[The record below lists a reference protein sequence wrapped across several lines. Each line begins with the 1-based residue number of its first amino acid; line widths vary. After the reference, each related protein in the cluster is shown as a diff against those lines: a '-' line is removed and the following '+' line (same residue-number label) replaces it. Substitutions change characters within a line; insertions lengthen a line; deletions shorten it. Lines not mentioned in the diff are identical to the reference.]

1 MDYFKPELTKE
12 DVNSISILGLAHLG
26 DGVFEVLVRSWLC
39 CHGKVSSRG
48 LHKGTVSY
56 VSAPAQARSAEKIM
70 PYFTEEEAAVYKRG
84 RNARVNS
91 VPKNANKAEYH
102 ASTGFEAVFGW
113 LYLRAEHERMN
124 ELFAI
129 IMQEEN

>member
-1 MDYFKPELTKE
+1 MDYFKPVLTKE
-12 DVNSISILGLAHLG
+12 EINGISLLGLAHLG

-39 CHGKVSSRG
+39 CHGKVTSRG

-56 VSAPAQARSAEKIM
+56 VAAPAQARAAEKIM
-70 PYFTEEEAAVYKRG
+70 PYLTDEELAIYKRG

-91 VPKNANKAEYH
+91 VPKNADKAQYH
-102 ASTGFEAVFGW
+102 ASTGFEALFGW
-113 LYLRAEHERMN
+113 LYLKAETERMN

-129 IMQEEN
+129 IMQEED